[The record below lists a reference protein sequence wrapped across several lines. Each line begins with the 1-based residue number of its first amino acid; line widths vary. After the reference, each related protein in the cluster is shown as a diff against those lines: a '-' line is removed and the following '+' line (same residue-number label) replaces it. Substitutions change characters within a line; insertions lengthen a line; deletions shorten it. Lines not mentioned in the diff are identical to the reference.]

1 MPRPDEPRDVELAR
15 VTRIA
20 RILDDG
26 FVDPLLGLLPI
37 GGDAIGSLL
46 GLYVVGLAL
55 RRKVAPVIIAR
66 MLLNLTL
73 DAAVGSVP
81 ILGDFFDLVWKAND
95 KNVKLLTD
103 RSAHGG
109 KASAKDWLAVVGA
122 AALFIGVIVLVI
134 FAIGAMLHA
143 LGSYFRW

>member
-1 MPRPDEPRDVELAR
+1 MPRPDDPHDVELAR

-26 FVDPLLGLLPI
+26 FVDPLLGLIP
-37 GGDAIGSLL
+37 GVGDTIGSLL

-55 RRKVAPVIIAR
+55 RRKVAPIIIAR
-66 MLLNLTL
+66 MFLNLAI
-73 DAAVGSVP
+73 DAAVGAVP
-81 ILGDFFDLVWKAND
+81 FLGDIFDLVWKAND

-122 AALFIGVIVLVI
+122 AAVFIGVVVLVI
-134 FAIGAMLHA
+134 WAIGAILGA
-143 LGSYFRW
+143 LRSLFR

>member
-1 MPRPDEPRDVELAR
+1 MPRPDDPHDVELAR

-26 FVDPLLGLLPI
+26 FVDPLIGLVLP
-37 GGDAIGSLL
+37 GAGDMVGSLL

-55 RRKVAPVIIAR
+55 RRKVAPIIIAR
-66 MLLNLTL
+66 MFLNLAV
-73 DAAVGSVP
+73 DAGIGAVP
-81 ILGDFFDLVWKAND
+81 FLGDIFDLVWKAND
-95 KNVKLLTD
+95 KNVKLLSD

-122 AALFIGVIVLVI
+122 AAVFIGVIVLAI
-134 FAIGAMLHA
+134 WAIGAV
-143 LGSYFRW
+143 LGAIFR